1 MECALLSPEICAQV
15 TGMIN
20 LVEVN
25 EKNVANIQVKKIR
38 PASMDGMEVER
49 LPLGVKILVILGQ
62 V

>member
-1 MECALLSPEICAQV
+1 
-15 TGMIN
+15 MIN

-38 PASMDGMEVER
+38 PDSMDGMEVER